1 MLAPTAGGILR
12 QLLNTDSNPNKVLEV
27 RQDRYSHRVVRCR
40 EDAIVL
46 FGPTDNKYE
55 IVMNRPTTESMNKAF
70 SLYRSDSLESA
81 ENKFIQLK
89 DKIPVI
95 ADVAK
100 ETCYPAMLQKMC
112 DAMELNPG
120 WSVAHLAAHFDLH
133 ASFNSE
139 KIAVFK
145 DSSDPN
151 TGLSPLLV
159 AIQAEN
165 LLTIKVLLS
174 KNASLEHLD
183 HDANSVFHYAAN
195 TNKDVISA
203 LTSKE
208 CLSTTFKCLNY
219 RNSKGHTPLHMACLA
234 DKPECVKA
242 LLLAGADCNISADT
256 GNFLDSN
263 KGSRQAGNVG
273 NFVEENSHK
282 LYAQDMKYGGTP
294 LHWSCSREVIDSLLD
309 MNCHINALNFD
320 GRSALHIMVLRK
332 RLECVM
338 ALLCRGADMNIGDC
352 DGNTP
357 LHLAVLNLNVPIIQA
372 LIVFGADLQYKN
384 HSGASAR
391 HLVPA
396 DGSTEANKM
405 LYVLHAV
412 GSERCTKDAL
422 GCSDGCAHDGNF
434 NGTPPPLPPVG
445 CTRDALDQMLSTY
458 AMDLASHYS
467 GSGKRKRCHALCLDG
482 GGIRGLVLIV
492 VLMDLEKA
500 VGKPI
505 LHCFDWVSGT
515 STGGILALGL
525 AVGKSL
531 HECLCLYFRM
541 KDITFVGKRP
551 YANGPLEQLL
561 KECYGPNTVMADV
574 SHPKLVI
581 TGLLADRKPV
591 DLHIFRNYMSP
602 SEILGKDEYAN
613 CQFVKPTHF
622 QEQLMW
628 RAARASGAA
637 PTYFS
642 AFGRFLDGGLI
653 ANNPTLDC
661 ITEIHEY
668 NLAMKAMDPQYEM
681 APITLVVSVGTGEI
695 PVHELKEIDV
705 TRPDS
710 FLGATKLVFG
720 IAQLGTLI
728 IDQATQSSGRVVD
741 RARSWCSMIGVPY
754 YRFSP
759 KMSEEIDINERNDE
773 KLVNMVWEC
782 QAYMYSQRSVVN
794 ELATLLKGYQ
804 NA

>member
-1 MLAPTAGGILR
+1 ML
-12 QLLNTDSNPNKVLEV
+12 
-27 RQDRYSHRVVRCR
+27 Y
-40 EDAIVL
+40 
-46 FGPTDNKYE
+46 GPTDNKYE

-70 SLYRSDSLESA
+70 SLFRSENLESA

-112 DAMELNPG
+112 DVLELNPG
-120 WSVAHLAAHFDLH
+120 WSVAHLAAYFDLH
-133 ASFNSE
+133 TTFNSE
-139 KIAVFK
+139 RVSIFIEA
-145 DSSDPN
+145 SDPN
-151 TGLSPLLV
+151 TGVSPLLV
-159 AIQAEN
+159 AIQAQN
-165 LLTIKVLLS
+165 LLTIRALIN

-183 HDANSVFHYAAN
+183 HEANSVFHYAAS

-203 LTSKE
+203 LTTKDRV
-208 CLSTTFKCLNY
+208 KCLNY
-219 RNSKGHTPLHMACLA
+219 RNAKGHTPLHMACLA

-263 KGSRQAGNVG
+263 KTLRQPGIVG

-320 GRSALHIMVLRK
+320 GRSALHIMVMRK

-338 ALLCRGADMNIGDC
+338 ALLCRGADINIGDC

-357 LHLAVLNLNVPIIQA
+357 LHLAVINMSIPIAQA
-372 LIVFGADLQYKN
+372 LLAFGADLQYKN
-384 HSGASAR
+384 HSGETAR
-391 HLVPA
+391 HLTPNVPA
-396 DGSTEANKM
+396 DANRL
-405 LYVLHAV
+405 LYVLHSV
-412 GSERCTKDAL
+412 GAERCSKDMT
-422 GCSDGCAHDGNF
+422 GCSQGCAHGENF
-434 NGTPPPLPPVG
+434 NGNAPTIPPPG
-445 CTRDALDQMLSTY
+445 IERSAIDQMLFTY
-458 AMDLASHYS
+458 AMAMASS
-467 GSGKRKRCHALCLDG
+467 QTSESGKRKRCNALSLDG
-482 GGIRGLVLIV
+482 GGVRGLLLVVMLIE
-492 VLMDLEKA
+492 LEKA
-500 VGKPI
+500 VGQPI
-505 LHCFDWVSGT
+505 LHCFDWVAGT
-515 STGGILALGL
+515 STGAILALGL
-525 AVGKSL
+525 AAGKSL

-551 YANGPLEQLL
+551 YASEPLEQLL
-561 KECYGPNTVMADV
+561 KECYGPNTVMAEI
-574 SHPKLVI
+574 SHPKLLI

-602 SEILGKDEYAN
+602 SEILGNDEYAN
-613 CQFVKPTHF
+613 SMFVKPTHF
-622 QEQLMW
+622 QEQLVW

-661 ITEIHEY
+661 LTEIHEY
-668 NLAMKAMDPQYEM
+668 NLAMKAMDPTYEI
-681 APITLVVSVGTGEI
+681 APTTLMVSLGTGNI
-695 PVHELKEIDV
+695 PVTELKEIDV
-705 TRPDS
+705 SRPDS

-728 IDQATQSSGRVVD
+728 IDQATQSTGRVVD
-741 RARSWCSMIGVPY
+741 RARAWCSMIGVPY

-759 KMSEEIDINERNDE
+759 QLTEEIDINETSDE

-782 QAYMYSQRSVVN
+782 QAYMYSQRSVLN
-794 ELATLLKGYQ
+794 ELAVLLKS
-804 NA
+804 